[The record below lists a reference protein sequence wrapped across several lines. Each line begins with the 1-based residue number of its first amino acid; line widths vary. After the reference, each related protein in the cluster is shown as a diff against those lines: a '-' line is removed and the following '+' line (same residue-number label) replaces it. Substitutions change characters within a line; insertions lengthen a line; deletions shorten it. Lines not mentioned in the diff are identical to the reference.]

1 MENFKQIS
9 QEKLK
14 EYEKEIDIIKKAKGG
29 DDDALS
35 KLMTKYE
42 KIVKIKSRT
51 YFLVGADREDLFQE
65 GMIGLYKAIRD
76 FNFEKAITFRNFAEM
91 CVVRQMITAI
101 KTATRQKHKPLNSY
115 VSLNKTFYDEN
126 GEKTL
131 YNILPSEDITA
142 NPEFLII
149 DKENTN
155 NIKKRI
161 NEVLSD
167 FEQDVLKLYLKGE
180 SYQLIAGHLN
190 KEIKSIDNAIQR
202 IKRKLEKHL
211 ENKLN

>member
-9 QEKLK
+9 EAKLK
-14 EYEKEIDIIKKAKGG
+14 EYEKEVDTIKKAKGG

-65 GMIGLYKAIRD
+65 GMIGLYKAVRD

-91 CVVRQMITAI
+91 CIVRQMITAI

-115 VSLNKTFYDEN
+115 ISLNKTFYDEN

-131 YNILPSEDITA
+131 YNLLPSEDITA

-149 DKENTN
+149 DKENTS

-167 FEQDVLKLYLKGE
+167 FEQNVLKLYLKGE
-180 SYQLIAGHLN
+180 SYQLIASHLN